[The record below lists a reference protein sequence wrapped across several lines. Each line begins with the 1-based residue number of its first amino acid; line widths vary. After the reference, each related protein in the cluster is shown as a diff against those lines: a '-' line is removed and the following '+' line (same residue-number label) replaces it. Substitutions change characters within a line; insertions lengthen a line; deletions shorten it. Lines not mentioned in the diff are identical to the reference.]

1 MIWWPEESPTLQ
13 SGTITMRPMRPSDAE
28 DIFKAAQDPTIP
40 KFTTLPENYPLDLAI
55 EFAGKRAAASFT
67 NKTEL
72 VFVVEDSRLGRDAG
86 SNSGSGSSSNSGSG
100 SSSNSGSGSSSN
112 SGSGSSSNSGSGSV
126 NYPYSNNFAG
136 VMSLHSV
143 DIPNHRAEIGY
154 WLAKEA
160 RGLGICTKAAEMITE
175 YGLMSMGFMR
185 IDGIVDVR
193 NEPSKKALLNAGYEF
208 EGIMK
213 NYVTRSKEG
222 QLDMALFAATK

>member
-1 MIWWPEESPTLQ
+1 MIWWPEESPTLK

-28 DIFKAAQDPTIP
+28 DIYRAAQDPTIP

-55 EFAGKRAAASFT
+55 EFAGKRAAASFA

-72 VFVVEDSRLGRDAG
+72 VFVIEDSRLSHDSDSI
-86 SNSGSGSSSNSGSG
+86 SNSTSSK
-100 SSSNSGSGSSSN
+100 
-112 SGSGSSSNSGSGSV
+112 
-126 NYPYSNNFAG
+126 YPYSNNFAG
-136 VMSLHSV
+136 VMSLHSI

-160 RGLGICTKAAEMITE
+160 RGKGICTKAAEMITE
-175 YGLMSMGFMR
+175 YGLMTLGFKR

-193 NEPSKKALLNAGYEF
+193 NEPSKAALLKAGYEF

-213 NYVTRSKEG
+213 NYVTRRDGG

>member
-1 MIWWPEESPTLQ
+1 MIWWPEESPTLT

-28 DIFKAAQDPTIP
+28 DIYRAVQDPTIP
-40 KFTTLPENYPLDLAI
+40 KFTTVPEDYPIDLAI
-55 EFAGKRAAASFT
+55 EFAGKRAAASFV

-72 VFVVEDSRLGRDAG
+72 VFVIEDSRL
-86 SNSGSGSSSNSGSG
+86 SSVSGSGSSA
-100 SSSNSGSGSSSN
+100 
-112 SGSGSSSNSGSGSV
+112 
-126 NYPYSNNFAG
+126 YPYSNNFAG
-136 VMSLHSV
+136 VMSLHSI

-160 RGLGICTKAAEMITE
+160 RGNGICTKAAEMITE
-175 YGLMSMGFMR
+175 YGLMTLGFKR

-193 NEPSKKALLNAGYEF
+193 NEPSKAALLKAGYEF

-213 NYVTRSKEG
+213 NYVTRRDGS

>member
-1 MIWWPEESPTLQ
+1 MIWWPEESPTLK

-28 DIFKAAQDPTIP
+28 DIYRAAQDPIIP

-55 EFAGKRAAASFT
+55 EFAGKRSAASFT

-72 VFVVEDSRLGRDAG
+72 VFVIEDTRL
-86 SNSGSGSSSNSGSG
+86 STGSGS
-100 SSSNSGSGSSSN
+100 
-112 SGSGSSSNSGSGSV
+112 
-126 NYPYSNNFAG
+126 YPYSNNFAG
-136 VMSLHSV
+136 VMSLHSI
-143 DIPNHRAEIGY
+143 DIQNHRAEIGY

-160 RGLGICTKAAEMITE
+160 RGHGICTKAAEMITE
-175 YGLMSMGFMR
+175 YGLMTLGFKR

-193 NEPSKKALLNAGYEF
+193 NEPSKAALLKAGYEF

-213 NYVTRSKEG
+213 NYVTRRDGG

>member
-1 MIWWPEESPTLQ
+1 MIWWPEESPTLK

-28 DIFKAAQDPTIP
+28 DIFRAAQDPTIP

-72 VFVVEDSRLGRDAG
+72 VFVIEDSRLSHYDHNNLVDKVEAEDARATEKV
-86 SNSGSGSSSNSGSG
+86 S
-100 SSSNSGSGSSSN
+100 
-112 SGSGSSSNSGSGSV
+112 
-126 NYPYSNNFAG
+126 YPYSNNFAG
-136 VMSLHSV
+136 VMSLHSI

-160 RGLGICTKAAEMITE
+160 RGNGICTKAAEMITE
-175 YGLMSMGFMR
+175 YGLMTLGFKR

-193 NEPSKKALLNAGYEF
+193 NEPSKAALLKAGYEF

-213 NYVTRSKEG
+213 NYVTRRDGG